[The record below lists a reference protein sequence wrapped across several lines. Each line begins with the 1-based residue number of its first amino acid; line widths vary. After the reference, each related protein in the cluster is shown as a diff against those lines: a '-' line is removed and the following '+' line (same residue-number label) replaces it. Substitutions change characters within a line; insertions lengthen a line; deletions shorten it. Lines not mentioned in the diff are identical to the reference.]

1 LALFGRRSPE
11 RAESLVVAGIQK
23 PAQELTIALQRLA
36 LLFDDLVGAG
46 ERDNLDPVA
55 ITFSNFAIALS
66 AGLLVR
72 ARYLS
77 RMSCTRRSVW
87 PVIETISG
95 SVQPASANIVTVV
108 PRMSWK

>member
-1 LALFGRRSPE
+1 MRRHAPRCAPPTRFSH
-11 RAESLVVAGIQK
+11 RLG
-23 PAQELTIALQRLA
+23 QELTIALQRLA

>member
-1 LALFGRRSPE
+1 MAEREGVLTVGETMALVDPDDGAIAPGLRLTLRIAG
-11 RAESLVVAGIQK
+11 AE
-23 PAQELTIALQRLA
+23 
-36 LLFDDLVGAG
+36 
-46 ERDNLDPVA
+46 
-55 ITFSNFAIALS
+55 SNFAIALS
-66 AGLLVR
+66 ASLLIR

-77 RMSCTRRSVW
+77 RMSCARRSLW